1 MTRQRGRQRLRRRG
15 AVAAP
20 LKRLAPA
27 PLKTRAPDATS
38 CYSLRSLLPSQRVC
52 WGWLSGACLLPSL
65 GQVSDWVSEGCFSLS
80 RSHLDF
86 PRSPCAWSATWSQ
99 QGYGIPRGE
108 AQVGGS
114 LRNGATSERSARV
127 SWMRESGLPAVS
139 LGLEHQPSP
148 PGDPPGLQKSKGES
162 DTASTVNI
170 RPKLE
175 LKCVY
180 KIPLLFPSLAFSIL
194 LNEDVGLLQHISLFS
209 GMDSVENLVRIVGR
223 LDRDVHRHTK
233 FCKKVWA
240 VHLSR

>member
-1 MTRQRGRQRLRRRG
+1 M
-15 AVAAP
+15 
-20 LKRLAPA
+20 
-27 PLKTRAPDATS
+27 
-38 CYSLRSLLPSQRVC
+38 RV
-52 WGWLSGACLLPSL
+52 
-65 GQVSDWVSEGCFSLS
+65 VSRC
-80 RSHLDF
+80 H
-86 PRSPCAWSATWSQ
+86 
-99 QGYGIPRGE
+99 
-108 AQVGGS
+108 
-114 LRNGATSERSARV
+114 GATSIFRGLPVLGALPGVNKATEFREVRPRWVDLYATEPPLNAPRV

>member
-114 LRNGATSERSARV
+114 LRNGATSERSASLLDARIWTAGGIAGARTPAFA
-127 SWMRESGLPAVS
+127 SWG
-139 LGLEHQPSP
+139 SP
-148 PGDPPGLQKSKGES
+148 RAAEKQGG
-162 DTASTVNI
+162 I
-170 RPKLE
+170 RH
-175 LKCVY
+175 
-180 KIPLLFPSLAFSIL
+180 S
-194 LNEDVGLLQHISLFS
+194 
-209 GMDSVENLVRIVGR
+209 
-223 LDRDVHRHTK
+223 
-233 FCKKVWA
+233 
-240 VHLSR
+240 